1 LPIVV
6 RQVNKLKFGSFKKLF
21 SVIISTVFLLGF
33 TVIPVSAS
41 AMDPGRYNC
50 NTGALNDLLTTG
62 YFTVAFDE
70 VIESDTCTGAVII
83 PSGVSSIGDR
93 AFSGSGLTTVTIP
106 NSVLSIG
113 SDAFSD
119 SNLTTVTIPNFVTS
133 IGEYAF
139 SLTRDL
145 KTVTIGNSVTNIG
158 VGTFLESGLTTINL
172 NSVTSIGYR
181 AFAITPD
188 LTTVTIPNS
197 VESIDYGAFA
207 DSGLTTVTI
216 GNSVLSI
223 GPDAF
228 TRNGALTTVT
238 FLGDAPAA
246 DNAFYNAS
254 GVIAKVSY
262 NRTGFGVNGSIW
274 NRLLVSM
281 DRGKISCSGGGFFII
296 ENYVVTE
303 STVCEGEVIIPSGV
317 RTIGDFAFVG
327 SAIISVTIPDSVTT
341 IEGYAF
347 YVSSDLVSVTF
358 LGNAPLTVEDDAFS
372 LIAIGAIANVA
383 YNATGFPADRL
394 PWNGLIVRYASA
406 PAGDSGS
413 SSPKTDVTITPA
425 VVKTAAG
432 VFNLKNKTYLS
443 KNDIKTKLSKN
454 RSFKRNPEDLY
465 KYSIFKASKKNCVM
479 RGNYVMA
486 LKETGS
492 CDLNVTRTTA
502 KGTKYKYWVKIN
514 YSK

>member
-1 LPIVV
+1 
-6 RQVNKLKFGSFKKLF
+6 
-21 SVIISTVFLLGF
+21 
-33 TVIPVSAS
+33 
-41 AMDPGRYNC
+41 
-50 NTGALNDLLTTG
+50 
-62 YFTVAFDE
+62 
-70 VIESDTCTGAVII
+70 
-83 PSGVSSIGDR
+83 
-93 AFSGSGLTTVTIP
+93 
-106 NSVLSIG
+106 
-113 SDAFSD
+113 
-119 SNLTTVTIPNFVTS
+119 
-133 IGEYAF
+133 
-139 SLTRDL
+139 
-145 KTVTIGNSVTNIG
+145 
-158 VGTFLESGLTTINL
+158 
-172 NSVTSIGYR
+172 
-181 AFAITPD
+181 
-188 LTTVTIPNS
+188 

-486 LKETGS
+486 LKDTGV
-492 CDLNVTRTTA
+492 CEILVTRTTA